1 MGEIMKNK
9 LLHTLVYLGAFIL
22 FITLCFALID
32 LGSFEPIISHHI
44 KQELPLSGVSHEVT
58 AVLLNFRALDTL
70 LEVGVILLALIAI
83 YTIKPY
89 FRYKPLSFENTITNT
104 FVALLFPLIVLC
116 SFYILYSGSYQSGGA
131 FAAAALLAGGIII
144 LRLVKPKYLADL
156 QEFILRFVYISGL
169 LFFVLVGVGTL
180 FFGSFLEY
188 RGGVATFFIISI
200 ESILTLSLAVILA
213 TYFINAV
220 QRFK

>member
-1 MGEIMKNK
+1 MKSK
-9 LLHTLVYLGAFIL
+9 LFHTLLYSGAVCVFML
-22 FITLCFALID
+22 LCSTLLSLEKFD
-32 LGSFEPIISHHI
+32 PIIDQHIIHH
-44 KQELPLSGVSHEVT
+44 LPDSGVSHNVT

-70 LEVGVILLALIAI
+70 LEVGVVLLALIAI
-83 YTIKPY
+83 HTLDPH
-89 FRYKPLSFENTITNT
+89 FRYKPLSSENTITNT

-116 SFYILYSGSYQSGGA
+116 SFYVLYSGSYQSGGA

-144 LRLVKPKYLADL
+144 VRLVKPRYLSGL
-156 QEFILRFVYISGL
+156 QELSMRFVYVSGL
-169 LFFVLVGVGTL
+169 LFFVGVGTGTL

-188 RGGVATFFIISI
+188 RNTIATFLIVSI
-200 ESILTLSLAVILA
+200 ETVLTVSLGVILA

>member
-1 MGEIMKNK
+1 MKRK
-9 LLHTLVYLGAFIL
+9 LFHTLLYIGALCVFIL
-22 FITLCFALID
+22 LCSTLLSLKKFDPVID
-32 LGSFEPIISHHI
+32 QHIIHHLT
-44 KQELPLSGVSHEVT
+44 ESGVTHDVT

-70 LEVGVILLALIAI
+70 LEVGVVLLALIAI
-83 YTIKPY
+83 YTLDPH
-89 FRYKPLSFENTITNT
+89 FRYKPISSENTITNT

-116 SFYILYSGSYQSGGA
+116 AFYLLYSGSYQSGGA

-144 LRLVKPKYLADL
+144 LRLVKPGYLSDL
-156 QEFILRFVYISGL
+156 QELSLRFVYVSGL
-169 LFFVLVGVGTL
+169 LFFVGVGTGTL

-188 RGGVATFFIISI
+188 RNTMATFLIVSI
-200 ESILTLSLAVILA
+200 ETVLTVSLGVILS

>member
-1 MGEIMKNK
+1 MKSK
-9 LLHTLVYLGAFIL
+9 LFHTLIYSGALFVFIVLCSALL
-22 FITLCFALID
+22 FLEKFD
-32 LGSFEPIISHHI
+32 PIINQHI
-44 KQELPLSGVSHEVT
+44 IRHLPQSGVSHDIT

-83 YTIKPY
+83 YTLKPH

-104 FVALLFPLIVLC
+104 FVALLFPLIVL
-116 SFYILYSGSYQSGGA
+116 SAFYILYSGSYQSGGA

-144 LRLVKPKYLADL
+144 LRLVKPRYLSSL
-156 QEFILRFVYISGL
+156 QEPSLRFVYVSGL
-169 LFFVLVGVGTL
+169 LFFVGVGIGTL
-180 FFGSFLEY
+180 FFGSFLQY
-188 RGGVATFFIISI
+188 RNTMATFLIISI
-200 ESILTLSLAVILA
+200 ETVLTLSLAVILA